1 MNEAM
6 SKVLKRLHYPI
17 EVMLVCVRWYA
28 AYPLSLRNLEEMMVE
43 RGVVV
48 DHTTVHRWALKILPV
63 LAKVFRGRKRPVGL
77 SWRMDETY
85 VKIGGQW
92 K

>member
-1 MNEAM
+1 MTQTLKKTMNDAM

-28 AYPLSLRNLEEMMVE
+28 AYPLSLRNLEEMMAE

-48 DHTTVHRWALKILPV
+48 DHTTVHRWAVKMLPV
-63 LAKVFRGRKRPVGL
+63 LTLMLRRRKCPVGKRPAVAP
-77 SWRMDETY
+77 
-85 VKIGGQW
+85 
-92 K
+92 